1 MKQVLKDNCGNT
13 IFSIDTV
20 IFYPEYLNYVDDK
33 FVKSTT
39 EIDVYFYTNH
49 YETLSTEDKVEFKL
63 KMADAQRIP
72 RLVKD
77 RKATQ
82 EDPEK
87 EIKDI
92 NNIVAE
98 YLASLAVEFSLVHH
112 KDT

>member
-1 MKQVLKDNCGNT
+1 MRQTLKDNCGNI

-20 IFYPEYLNYVDDK
+20 ILYPEYLNYVDDK

-39 EIDVYFYTNH
+39 EVDVYFYTNH

-63 KMADAQRIP
+63 KIADAQRIP

-77 RKATQ
+77 KKAAQ

-98 YLASLAVEFSLVHH
+98 YLTSLATDFGLVHN
-112 KDT
+112 KES